1 MMKQEGKSQVMEN
14 SCQKALKKKMAKSI
28 CQNFKQNTE
37 EAKHKFLKSHSFI
50 IFSFNK
56 LQYIKSQGEN
66 MRLRKSSF

>member
-1 MMKQEGKSQVMEN
+1 
-14 SCQKALKKKMAKSI
+14 MAESI